1 MSLRK
6 IIAPKKEDK
15 KKSQLSQNS
24 LFHLSPQKWP
34 WLDLALSSKRWQVVR
49 Q

>member
-1 MSLRK
+1 MSLAK

-24 LFHLSPQKWP
+24 LFGLSPQKWP
-34 WLDLALSSKRWQVVR
+34 LLDLALSNKQ
-49 Q
+49 